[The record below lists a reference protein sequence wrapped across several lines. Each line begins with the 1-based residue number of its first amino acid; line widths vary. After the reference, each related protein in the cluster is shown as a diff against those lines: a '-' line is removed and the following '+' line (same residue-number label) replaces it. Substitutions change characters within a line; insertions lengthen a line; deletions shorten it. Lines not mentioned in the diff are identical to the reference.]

1 MKKNPQGKR
10 WHRLDNTGKIF
21 PMIANENLSNVFRIS
36 VTLKEEI
43 DPGLWDRHGR
53 GTALVPEFKVKQEV
67 FWYYFRRTNASP
79 LWSRRK
85 AGPAA
90 IINPQEQP
98 TLPVPNAAIMEPS
111 PIQVFHA
118 VTDGMGAVNFLKE
131 LTAGYLELKRGGRRT
146 GAGPG
151 EGVSTQTEDSYL
163 KNYRKM
169 QTRRYS
175 SRRRCALLG
184 DIFPLEGRV
193 WSTGT
198 RTQGSLRRLAVKWGS
213 VSQST

>member
-1 MKKNPQGKR
+1 MEQEGSWPR
-10 WHRLDNTGKIF
+10 RY
-21 PMIANENLSNVFRIS
+21 
-36 VTLKEEI
+36 I
-43 DPGLWDRHGR
+43 DPKSNQLYLFRVSYY
-53 GTALVPEFKVKQEV
+53 GT
-67 FWYYFRRTNASP
+67 R
-79 LWSRRK
+79 
-85 AGPAA
+85 
-90 IINPQEQP
+90 INLE
-98 TLPVPNAAIMEPS
+98 
-111 PIQVFHA
+111 VFHA

-175 SRRRCALLG
+175 SRPALRLTG
-184 DIFPLEGRV
+184 RYIPFEGRV

-198 RTQGSLRRLAVKWGS
+198 RTQGSLRR
-213 VSQST
+213 